1 MGHWLMAPRSA
12 APRLPGGK
20 GKVTMETQGASNL
33 TALTGVCEGVAH
45 ALMRDMRS
53 CATCATALVRSCAVR
68 DLRDRA
74 TCLGCRLQAAS
85 LLPFRLVPSLP
96 FFIFLY
102 ADPREP

>member
-45 ALMRDMRS
+45 ALMRDVRDCARALVRA
-53 CATCATALVRSCAVR
+53 CATC
-68 DLRDRA
+68 A
-74 TCLGCRLQAAS
+74 TCLGCRLKAAS